1 MTFEPIWGAIIAWY
15 LFLAGLGGGAFVT
28 SAFLGWRHPEA
39 VSMRKIG
46 HLVAPIVVII
56 GLCLLMFDAKA
67 GLMNPLRFALLLTNF
82 GSVMTWGVVFLGG
95 FTVISLVVVVLDFM
109 KKRVPVW
116 LDIAGVVFG
125 VAVAMYT
132 GALLGVCKTFPLW
145 NNALLPILF
154 LVSAMSTGAA
164 SVLLIG
170 IFRHADEF
178 NRVGVLKKFH
188 FCLPVIELV
197 LIAALMFITC
207 TNSTA
212 GWNSVMS
219 LLVGGYAP
227 PRAAHSAGDVASVLQ
242 PEGVRGEPQSSLDQR
257 RVRRGRAGGRLP
269 AALPGGG
276 RGPAADHGDA
286 HVVTGIAQ
294 PDVPRAAPPGRRAC
308 VCGLPSVF
316 AAQRW
321 DQGLLTRPIWYLLP
335 AFTCFC
341 TIIDRFMER

>member
-188 FCLPVIELV
+188 FCLPVI
-197 LIAALMFITC
+197 
-207 TNSTA
+207 
-212 GWNSVMS
+212 
-219 LLVGGYAP
+219 
-227 PRAAHSAGDVASVLQ
+227 
-242 PEGVRGEPQSSLDQR
+242 
-257 RVRRGRAGGRLP
+257 
-269 AALPGGG
+269 
-276 RGPAADHGDA
+276 
-286 HVVTGIAQ
+286 
-294 PDVPRAAPPGRRAC
+294 
-308 VCGLPSVF
+308 
-316 AAQRW
+316 
-321 DQGLLTRPIWYLLP
+321 
-335 AFTCFC
+335 
-341 TIIDRFMER
+341 